1 MMKSSKS
8 EQPEL
13 NPPAVTTG
21 TEESSSEEDGAHSP
35 HTGCGILGRYPVMSV
50 LAFALAGVLVGI
62 GLSTWEPEDP
72 EDKATAV
79 KWLGLIGDMFI
90 RALKAVVLPLVFVN
104 VILSVVDMMQ
114 VGRAGTVGVKTIGLY
129 LFTTFL
135 ASIIGII
142 SIMVFKGLFKTE
154 DLDNDSLTRVQLGC
168 NEEEGAYLTHGPDGD
183 VFCYAGNLTEGM
195 SSYFSIEDVDGTFV
209 QTSSGP
215 AELSF
220 SDTIYD
226 GVFGKLITSNIFQD
240 FVDANFAAVVLFAI
254 AMGAALAKSLYN
266 KGMSGS
272 DSTFVTFLK
281 EIDAVLIT
289 LIHWIIMIT
298 PFAVFSLI
306 CSAVGSQDNLADSFS
321 NVAYLC
327 LAVMSGMFFHV
338 FFVYTGI
345 FYFVTRDNPFSY
357 FKHIL
362 PAQTTAF
369 ACASSA
375 ATMPVTLECAES
387 SGRVPTTIARF
398 VIPLGAT
405 INMDGSAIYFPCAC
419 VWLAVLNGITP
430 NFGNYV
436 LLAILSTIGS
446 AGTAPVPSAGL
457 VMVLTAYNS
466 VFGTTGIPDGFEFV
480 VAIDWF
486 LDRLQTVVN
495 VSGDTI
501 VAASIA
507 HMVKLEGE
515 HEIDT
520 LKEGG
525 DPDFS
530 IRTKR
535 MSVVDSNDGSNVE
548 EEEEEET
555 QKGVPSAL
563 KMPDF
568 SV

>member
-1 MMKSSKS
+1 MATKNTPPSITAIDDDSDDKSTKS
-8 EQPEL
+8 HMPQ
-13 NPPAVTTG
+13 
-21 TEESSSEEDGAHSP
+21 
-35 HTGCGILGRYPVMSV
+35 TGCGIMGRYPVLSV
-50 LAFALAGVLVGI
+50 LLFAIAGVAIGVGI
-62 GLSTWEPEDP
+62 STWEPEDP
-72 EDKATAV
+72 EDKEVTV
-79 KWLGLIGDMFI
+79 KWLGLVGDMFI

-104 VILSVVDMMQ
+104 VILSMVDMMS
-114 VGRAGTVGVKTIGLY
+114 VGSASAVGGKTIGLY
-129 LFTTFL
+129 LFTTL
-135 ASIIGII
+135 IASIIGIVVI
-142 SIMVFKGLFKTE
+142 LLFKSTFKTE
-154 DLDNDSLTRVQLGC
+154 DLPSDNNARIMLAC
-168 NEEEGAYLTHGPDGD
+168 NEEANSYLIHDTSGE
-183 VFCYAGNLTEGM
+183 VSCSAGNLTDSQ
-195 SSYFSIEDVDGTFV
+195 SSFFEITDYDGTFI

-226 GVFGKLITSNIFQD
+226 GVFGKLITSNIFYD

-254 AMGAALAKSLYN
+254 AMGAALAKSLAAKN
-266 KGMSGS
+266 MATTE
-272 DSTFVTFLK
+272 STFVCFLK

-289 LIHWIIMIT
+289 LIHWIILIT
-298 PFAVFSLI
+298 PFAVLSLI
-306 CSAVGSQDNLADSFS
+306 SSAVGSQSNLADSFS
-321 NVAYLC
+321 NVGFLC
-327 LAVMSGMFFHV
+327 LAVMSGMFVHV
-338 FFVYTGI
+338 FFVYTSM
-345 FYFVTRDNPFSY
+345 FYYITRDNPFHY
-357 FKHIL
+357 FKYIL

-419 VWLAVLNGITP
+419 IWLAVLNGITP

-495 VSGDTI
+495 VSGDSI
-501 VAASIA
+501 VAACIA
-507 HMVKLEGE
+507 HMVKLEAHDEGE
-515 HEIDT
+515 PIEQIM
-520 LKEGG
+520 KGV
-525 DPDFS
+525 DPDATNK
-530 IRTKR
+530 TKKVEQE
-535 MSVVDSNDGSNVE
+535 SE
-548 EEEEEET
+548 EEELDDMPMNVVQT
-555 QKGVPSAL
+555 QA
-563 KMPDF
+563 MPDF